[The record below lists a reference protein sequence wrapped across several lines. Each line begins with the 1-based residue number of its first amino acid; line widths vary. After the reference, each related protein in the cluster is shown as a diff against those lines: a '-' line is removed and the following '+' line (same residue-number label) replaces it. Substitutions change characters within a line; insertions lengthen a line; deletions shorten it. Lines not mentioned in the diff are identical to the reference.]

1 MLGARLSC
9 CINKL
14 PVGQQQEQ
22 QSQVSTFHNIYNK
35 HATATRGKKDACSF
49 TGLCVAQLLATFS
62 ASCCVK
68 FDTLA
73 MFLLFLLQ
81 LLLLELMT
89 THCSRARHTGNI
101 RVAAAAAAAMFGAY
115 LCASV
120 VFGPGYRIYVPLSYS
135 SGVLLTI
142 IHKYGQ
148 CVVNTQQAAVCQAA
162 CLCMLHA
169 THTIKRQIDRTLR

>member
-1 MLGARLSC
+1 MEQFMLGARLSC

-49 TGLCVAQLLATFS
+49 TGLGVAQLLATFS

-81 LLLLELMT
+81 LLLMT

-101 RVAAAAAAAMFGAY
+101 RVAAAAMFGAY

-135 SGVLLTI
+135 SGVLITI

-148 CVVNTQQAAVCQAA
+148 CVVNTQQAAV
-162 CLCMLHA
+162 
-169 THTIKRQIDRTLR
+169 

>member
-1 MLGARLSC
+1 M
-9 CINKL
+9 
-14 PVGQQQEQ
+14 
-22 QSQVSTFHNIYNK
+22 
-35 HATATRGKKDACSF
+35 
-49 TGLCVAQLLATFS
+49 
-62 ASCCVK
+62 K

-81 LLLLELMT
+81 LLLLELLLMT

-101 RVAAAAAAAMFGAY
+101 RVAAAAAAAMFGVY

-135 SGVLLTI
+135 TGVLITI

-148 CVVNTQQAAVCQAA
+148 CVVNTQQAAV
-162 CLCMLHA
+162 
-169 THTIKRQIDRTLR
+169 